1 MPLAATISPGQA
13 HKSRHFEP
21 VVAEARRRR
30 RRPVRLAGDKGYSYP
45 VVCGWCEREGVR
57 ATIPQRSDQIDREG
71 RILYSRP
78 TYRRRNV
85 VERAV
90 NTLKENRRIATRYEK
105 LGQTYLAMIKLA
117 IIRRAIRLIDP
128 SDTP

>member
-1 MPLAATISPGQA
+1 MSPGTS
-13 HKSRHFEP
+13 SRWWP
-21 VVAEARRRR
+21 RRGGRR
-30 RRPVRLAGDKGYSYP
+30 RRPLRLAGDKGYSYP
-45 VVCGWCEREGVR
+45 VVRGWCAREGVR
-57 ATIPQRSDQIDREG
+57 ATIPQRSDHIDREG
-71 RILYSRP
+71 RILYNRP

-105 LGQTYLAMIKLA
+105 LRQTYLVMLKLA